1 MIIYGA
7 GTLGIQLLR
16 ALNETGGYKMV
27 AFIDPNPSLAGQLVH
42 GVKVL
47 RPEKIGKVIADENV
61 KEVLLATPSALR
73 GERRLALKVLEA
85 FPVVVKTLPALE
97 EIASGDV
104 QVSDLRPIDVEDLLG
119 RDPVTPNLELLA
131 ANVQGKVVMITGA
144 GGSIGSELTRQ
155 LLKLGPKTLVLFDL
169 SEVALYDIS
178 MELDDLKRR
187 LQMETE
193 EVTAVPTGLVAVLGS
208 VLDRKLVTRT
218 IQERGVEV
226 IYHAAA
232 YKHVPI
238 VEANPFA
245 GLQNNTFGTLVVAEA
260 AKECGVERFV
270 LVSSDKAVRPTNIM
284 GASKRLAEQ
293 ILQALAQ
300 ERGTATIFTM
310 VRFGNVLDSSG
321 SVVKLFRNQ
330 IKAGGPVT
338 VTHPDVIRYFMS
350 IPEAAQLVIQAGT
363 MAAGG
368 EVFVLEMGTPVKID
382 DLARTMIRLSG
393 LDVRDDKHPDGDIAI
408 EYVGLRPGEKL
419 YEELLIGENTT
430 GTSHPR
436 IFKNSEPIVPYDDL
450 IAVLERLEDAIQRL
464 DEAEMQDLLRATVE
478 GYVPA
483 SSGPSDRG
491 QGRMAARLAHASLE
505 GMPHVQPALWAV
517 AMVAGCAGLSALL
530 ILILR
535 PILMRHLLAHPNA
548 RSSHQAPTP
557 QGAGLAVMAS
567 VFAGCAVGILVWAPE
582 GEPTLFGVLLA
593 AAGLTLLGA
602 IDDAHTLSV
611 WSRLLG
617 QLLAAIVVVG
627 LLPTEFRLFPDL
639 MPAGVEDVLMVIG
652 LMWFVNAVNFLD
664 GLDWMTVAQ
673 VVPITLGVV
682 VLQALGAVPPTIGL
696 LALALLGATLGFA
709 MFNKHP
715 ASIFLGD
722 AGSLPIG
729 LCLAFMLIVVAETNL
744 AAALLLVALHAGRRD
759 ADAVPPHVG
768 RRADFLGAPH
778 AFLSARRGSRIE
790 RAASDGAGVPALRSA
805 CDPRDRHRAGG
816 FAGRRSRHARP
827 RPAGYRV

>member
-1 MIIYGA
+1 MRLAVWLIERPRWFKRALLIVNDLALLSLAIWVAYTLRLSRLYVPPSLDKWLLLIAAPLIGVAVFYMRGLYKLVTRFIGPEGTTRIYVAVIIAALLWAIVVLMMAVKDHPRSVIVIYALIAALLIRLSRQWAGAMLLKAAPQHKPVSFDERKPVIIYGA

-73 GERRLALKVLEA
+73 AERRLALKVLEA

-393 LDVRDDKHPDGDIAI
+393 LDVRSDKHPDGDIAI

-436 IFKNSEPIVPYDDL
+436 IFKNSEPIVPYDEL

-483 SSGPSDRG
+483 SSGHPIAG
-491 QGRMAARLAHASLE
+491 KGE
-505 GMPHVQPALWAV
+505 WQPA
-517 AMVAGCAGLSALL
+517 S
-530 ILILR
+530 R
-535 PILMRHLLAHPNA
+535 
-548 RSSHQAPTP
+548 
-557 QGAGLAVMAS
+557 
-567 VFAGCAVGILVWAPE
+567 
-582 GEPTLFGVLLA
+582 TL
-593 AAGLTLLGA
+593 
-602 IDDAHTLSV
+602 H
-611 WSRLLG
+611 
-617 QLLAAIVVVG
+617 
-627 LLPTEFRLFPDL
+627 
-639 MPAGVEDVLMVIG
+639 
-652 LMWFVNAVNFLD
+652 
-664 GLDWMTVAQ
+664 
-673 VVPITLGVV
+673 
-682 VLQALGAVPPTIGL
+682 
-696 LALALLGATLGFA
+696 
-709 MFNKHP
+709 
-715 ASIFLGD
+715 
-722 AGSLPIG
+722 
-729 LCLAFMLIVVAETNL
+729 
-744 AAALLLVALHAGRRD
+744 
-759 ADAVPPHVG
+759 
-768 RRADFLGAPH
+768 
-778 AFLSARRGSRIE
+778 
-790 RAASDGAGVPALRSA
+790 
-805 CDPRDRHRAGG
+805 
-816 FAGRRSRHARP
+816 
-827 RPAGYRV
+827 